1 MTAAAASCYCGALHA
16 SLDLAEASA
25 LHCHCSQCRRL
36 SGAAFSTWLNLPKA
50 GFRIDAGVDDLTVFA
65 VSENTIRHFCR
76 HCGAHVY
83 STDTRE
89 PDIVGLPLG
98 IVTGDV
104 LPQPDMHYYFDSGVA
119 WCDVALSA
127 NKAGGATGLEPLD

>member
-1 MTAAAASCYCGALHA
+1 MTAAAASCYCGTIGA
-16 SLDLAEASA
+16 SLDLAEAGA

-50 GFRIDAGVDDLTVFA
+50 GFRIDAGADDLSVFA
-65 VSENTIRHFCR
+65 VTDNSTRHFCR

-83 STDTRE
+83 STDSRA

-98 IVTGDV
+98 IVTGDG
-104 LPQPDMHYYFDSGVA
+104 LPQPNMHYYFDSGVS
-119 WCDVALSA
+119 WCDVALTA
-127 NKAGGATGLEPLD
+127 QTAGGATGLEPLD

>member
-1 MTAAAASCYCGALHA
+1 VTAAAANCYCGAVHA
-16 SLDLAEASA
+16 SLDLSDAGA

-50 GFRIDAGVDDLTVFA
+50 GFRIEAGADDVTAFA
-65 VSENTIRHFCR
+65 VSANATRHFCR

-83 STDTRE
+83 STDGRE

-98 IVTGDV
+98 VVTGDN
-104 LPQPDMHYYFDSGVA
+104 LPQPGTHYYFDSGVA
-119 WCDVALSA
+119 WCDVAMTA
-127 NKAGGATGLEPLD
+127 RKAGGPTGLEPLD

>member
-1 MTAAAASCYCGALHA
+1 MTAAAANCYCGAVRA
-16 SLDLAEASA
+16 SLDLSEAGA
-25 LHCHCSQCRRL
+25 LHCHCSQCRHL

-50 GFRIDAGVDDLTVFA
+50 GFRIDAGVDDLTVFT
-65 VSENTIRHFCR
+65 VSENTARHFCR

-83 STDTRE
+83 STDIRE

-98 IVTGDV
+98 IVTGDA
-104 LPQPDMHYYFDSGVA
+104 LPQPDTHYYFDSGVT

-127 NKAGGATGLEPLD
+127 NKAGGATGQESLD